1 MRGRGGI
8 CEGPRGPGGQGGIWE
23 GPMGIRV
30 FCGGVKGVGV
40 VGKDLALRESP
51 PGLETNKKTA

>member
-1 MRGRGGI
+1 
-8 CEGPRGPGGQGGIWE
+8 
-23 GPMGIRV
+23 MGIRV

-51 PGLETNKKTA
+51 PLVWKQTRKQPEYLALVHYFSWGSKCFIMLHNVT